1 MNYQIKTKKLSL
13 ALAIAAALSSLS
25 GSALAQDN
33 ETKIGKE
40 EVEIE
45 VIEVTGIRSALASAL
60 AEKRSAGSLKEVI
73 KAEDIGKLPDNNLA
87 EVLENVTG
95 VQITR
100 ENGVGSG
107 VQIRGTDSNRVEI
120 NGVSTVGSGTGRSGV
135 NFTDIPAAL
144 ISSVEVIKVPEAKT
158 IEGSVGG
165 TINLSTLRGLSLK
178 KRVASVNIKG
188 EHSDLAQSTTPRV
201 SATFGDNWETNL
213 GRFGLVMT
221 GSYAEQDVAS
231 FSPRYDRDRVNVAN
245 SDNASSED
253 FSFLKTQYFVQHLLR
268 QEYETKN
275 LSTSL
280 EFEPNDN
287 TNFYLDLTVND
298 QVQSQRTSN
307 LPISG
312 SGGTHIADSTVNTAF
327 QTIDLGTIDGP
338 NGPLVLGEI
347 KAVSHGI
354 LGVGVSGNAI
364 DPNLRSE
371 TSAGARQTK
380 GNVFAFGGKWNGD
393 KMRISAELS
402 YSDSESR
409 NPELRSVLD
418 FINPNGPQP
427 SETLGKDNGVPI
439 EFDVTGSMVQFGIA
453 QGQEYT
459 PSTAELLD
467 PANYALRYIGNS
479 KTSRDNSDTAFRVD
493 VNYDVSDMVPF
504 FTDVDVGFRWNETTS
519 AGSFETIGTSFGNLQ
534 YRPRADLF
542 ASVVSPGPDNY
553 DDADGRTLFIEH
565 YLMVDKDL
573 AFENPEQ
580 VINAINDGITANN
593 ATQIANGNLTA
604 ETAYGT
610 LAAPNVTSSA
620 FSDISE
626 ATSALYLQ
634 GNFETEL
641 GGIFVTGNI
650 GARYIQSD
658 ISSLGNEIID
668 GVTTLKET
676 KGSYDYFL
684 PRLNIAAE
692 VTDKILVRAGI
703 AKDIRRPD
711 FGQTASS
718 INFGR
723 GADTITTG
731 NPNLKPETVVS
742 YDLSADYYMSDS
754 TFFSV
759 GVFHK
764 ERKDLHET
772 VIDNALE
779 VIGSDGQGERE
790 IDPACSG
797 GGIWNPNVLD
807 RGVYSP
813 IPGQGLCVGLSTP
826 FNVEGGETQTGIEF
840 AVQHDLAAYEESLG
854 WASGF
859 GFIANYTYQEAG
871 GGIDA
876 FNNGTGDANAL
887 NILLDRH
894 DGNNSD
900 GPNGEGVFYTETLD
914 DDFVQERV
922 TLLNLSENAYNF
934 TLFYEK
940 YGLSVRT
947 RYTWRSAYKTESKNS
962 FDLPG
967 ILGARGQFNVSA
979 SYDFTD
985 NVTVGIEGVNLLRS
999 DATKWCVNEDTLM
1012 CSQGLTDRR
1021 ITAGIT
1027 ARF

>member
-120 NGVSTVGSGTGRSGV
+120 NGVSTVGSGTGRNGV
-135 NFTDIPAAL
+135 DFTDIPAAL

-165 TINLSTLRGLSLK
+165 TINLNTLRGLSLK
-178 KRVASVNIKG
+178 ERVASVNIKG

-201 SATFGDNWETNL
+201 SATFGDNWETDI
-213 GRFGLVMT
+213 GKFGLVMT
-221 GSYAEQDVAS
+221 GSYAEQDVAQ

-253 FSFLKTQYFVQHLLR
+253 FTFLKTQYFVQHLLR

-275 LSTSL
+275 FSTSL

-298 QVQSQRTSN
+298 QVVSTRSSN
-307 LPISG
+307 MAISG
-312 SGGTHIADSTVNTAF
+312 TGGTHVADSTVNTAF
-327 QTIDLGTIDGP
+327 ETIDLGTIDGP

-354 LGVGVSGNAI
+354 LGVGVSGTAI

-371 TSAGARQTK
+371 TAAGARQTK
-380 GNVFAFGGKWNGD
+380 GKVFAFGGKWNGD
-393 KMRISAELS
+393 KMTIKAEFA
-402 YSDSESR
+402 YSDSKSR
-409 NPELRSVLD
+409 NPALNSTLD

-453 QGQEYT
+453 QGQAYT
-459 PSTAELLD
+459 PSTTDLLD
-467 PANYALRYIGNS
+467 PANYALRVMSQS
-479 KTSRDNSDTAFRVD
+479 KSLRDNSDTAFRVD
-493 VNYDVSDMVPF
+493 LSYDVSDMVPF
-504 FTDVDVGFRWNETTS
+504 FTEVEGGFRWNDTTS
-519 AGSFETIGTSFGNLQ
+519 ESSFETISANFANSL

-542 ASVVSPGPDNY
+542 ASVVSPGPSNFN
-553 DDADGRTLFIEH
+553 DADSRTLFIED

-573 AFENPEQ
+573 SFDSPEQ

-593 ATQIANGNLTA
+593 AAQIANGNLT
-604 ETAYGT
+604 TDSAYGT
-610 LAAPNVTSSA
+610 LADPNVSDSNFA
-620 FSDISE
+620 DISE
-626 ATSALYLQ
+626 KTSALYLQ
-634 GNFETEL
+634 GSFETEL
-641 GGIFVTGNI
+641 GEILVTGNI

-658 ISSLGNEIID
+658 LSSFGNEIV
-668 GVTTLKET
+668 GNVVTVKET
-676 KGSYDYFL
+676 KGDYNYFL
-684 PRLNIAAE
+684 PRFNIAAE

-703 AKDIRRPD
+703 AKDIKRPT
-711 FGQTASS
+711 FGQTTSS
-718 INFGR
+718 INFGA
-723 GADTITTG
+723 GADNVSRG
-731 NPNLKPETVVS
+731 NPDLQPETVVS

-759 GVFHK
+759 GLFHK
-764 ERKDLHET
+764 ERKDLHAT

-779 VIGSDGQGERE
+779 TIGADGQGERE
-790 IDPACSG
+790 IDPACPG
-797 GGIWNPNVLD
+797 GGIWNPNIFN
-807 RGVYSP
+807 RGVFSSVE
-813 IPGQGLCVGLSTP
+813 GEGLCVGLSTP

-859 GFIANYTYQEAG
+859 GFVANYTYQEAG
-871 GGIDA
+871 GSLDA
-876 FNNGTGDANAL
+876 FNDGTGDANAL
-887 NILLDRH
+887 NILLGRTDGETFDDNGDRI
-894 DGNNSD
+894 
-900 GPNGEGVFYTETLD
+900 FTTATLD
-914 DDFVQERV
+914 DDIVQERI

-940 YGLSVRT
+940 YGLSVRA

-967 ILGARGQFNVSA
+967 IAGARAQLNVSA
-979 SYDFTD
+979 SYDITD
-985 NVTVGIEGVNLLRS
+985 NVTAGIEGVNLLRS